1 MPFASYLFRSLSFLP
16 ALALLALPSSGERAA
31 SRQAG
36 CTASSVGRPGVIV
49 IRQQSELQKGF
60 MLAVATGPAKPEADG
75 RVYTALTLSVP
86 GAGVTCRGPDPVH
99 FELDLGEATA
109 GTGRLFVTS
118 SGWVEFELLGLDG
131 SRKPLASLHAPGEA
145 SAILTL
151 PQAVH
156 SRGR

>member
-1 MPFASYLFRSLSFLP
+1 MPPASQLFRSLAFLP
-16 ALALLALPSSGERAA
+16 ALALLALPPSADRAA

-36 CTASSVGRPGVIV
+36 CAASSQGRPGVIV
-49 IRQQSELQKGF
+49 IRQQSKLQKGF
-60 MLAVATGPAKPEADG
+60 MLVVATGPAKPEPDG

-99 FELDLGEATA
+99 FELDLGEAR
-109 GTGRLFVTS
+109 GGSGQLLVTS

-151 PQAVH
+151 P
-156 SRGR
+156 

>member
-1 MPFASYLFRSLSFLP
+1 MPFASQLFRPLPFLP
-16 ALALLALPSSGERAA
+16 ALALLALPSSDERVA

-36 CTASSVGRPGVIV
+36 CTASSEGRPGVIV
-49 IRQQSELQKGF
+49 IRQQSDLPKGF
-60 MLAVATGPAKPEADG
+60 TLAVATGPARLEPDG
-75 RVYTALTLSVP
+75 RVYTALTLALP

-99 FELDLGEATA
+99 FELDLGEA
-109 GTGRLFVTS
+109 GGSSGQLFVTS

-151 PQAVH
+151 P
-156 SRGR
+156 